1 MNAAEPLA
9 ATAPIGGVFWS
20 WVVPILLFAIAFGA
34 TWALYRHFAGKP
46 AATEG
51 LGRRDTNP

>member
-9 ATAPIGGVFWS
+9 ATSPISGVFWS
-20 WVVPILLFAIAFGA
+20 WVVPILLFCIAFGA

-46 AATEG
+46 GADPEPERSGT
-51 LGRRDTNP
+51 RP